1 MLIKSKNPAKQ
12 DELKDFDTY
21 FGIDR
26 TNALEFKKML
36 QKLKSQGYW
45 TYLLP
50 NIYSLRHSENFPLV
64 FAYFQRQFK
73 FLYKTVI
80 LSKKTMKK
88 NYQKKLQ
95 SSKLSKVKF

>member
-1 MLIKSKNPAKQ
+1 
-12 DELKDFDTY
+12 
-21 FGIDR
+21 
-26 TNALEFKKML
+26 ML
-36 QKLKSQGYW
+36 QKLKSQGDW

-88 NYQKKLQ
+88 
-95 SSKLSKVKF
+95 KLSKKTTKFKAF

>member
-1 MLIKSKNPAKQ
+1 
-12 DELKDFDTY
+12 
-21 FGIDR
+21 
-26 TNALEFKKML
+26 ML
-36 QKLKSQGYW
+36 QKLKSQGDW

-73 FLYKTVI
+73 FLYKAVI

-88 NYQKKLQ
+88 
-95 SSKLSKVKF
+95 KLSKKTTKFKAF